1 MCRRRLSAM
10 VQTVPLNSRA
20 TLISRGATSSIL
32 RVRNCI
38 QYLFYVK
45 ITKKLCVIRELVY
58 ICRKKERLMKYLDP
72 KADLTFKKVF
82 GEHPDLVKS
91 LLNALLPFKSEEE
104 EITSVTY
111 LTPEMV
117 PQTPTRKY
125 SIVDVRCEDAQGRQ
139 FIVEMQMVWS
149 VEFKQRVLFN
159 ASKAYVKQL
168 NRGEDYSLLKPV
180 YSLNL
185 VNEVFEPELEDYYHY
200 YHLVH
205 EEHTDKV
212 IDGLHLVFVELP
224 KFTPHTFTEKK
235 MQVLWLRYLTE
246 IDEKTKEVPAE
257 LLASPEIAKA
267 VSEIEESAYT
277 EEELLGYDDFWD
289 AVSVEKTLAGRL
301 DRLTKANDDAVEK
314 LKATSCQLKE
324 AEEQRKEAEEQRKEA
339 EKQRKEAEE
348 QRKEAEEQR
357 KEAEERLIKANEEK
371 LQSAKKLLEAG
382 VSEEIVASTLNLS
395 MEQIKKMN

>member
-1 MCRRRLSAM
+1 MEYW
-10 VQTVPLNSRA
+10 
-20 TLISRGATSSIL
+20 
-32 RVRNCI
+32 CI
-38 QYLFYVK
+38 FAEK
-45 ITKKLCVIRELVY
+45 FEW
-58 ICRKKERLMKYLDP
+58 LMKYLDP

-82 GEHPDLVKS
+82 GEHPELVKS
-91 LLNALLPFKSEEE
+91 LLNALLPFKSKEE

-117 PQTPTRKY
+117 PQTPTRKF

-149 VEFKQRVLFN
+149 VEFEQQVLFN
-159 ASKAYVKQL
+159 DSKAYVKQL
-168 NRGEDYSLLKPV
+168 DRGEDYALLKPV

-185 VNEVFEPELEDYYHY
+185 VNEVFESKLDDYYHY

-246 IDEKTKEVPAE
+246 IDEKTKEIPAE

-267 VSEIEESAYT
+267 VSEIEESVYT
-277 EEELLGYDDFWD
+277 EGELLGYDKFWD
-289 AVSVEKTLAGRL
+289 IVSVEKTLAGRL
-301 DRLTKANDDAVEK
+301 ERLMKANDDAKEK
-314 LKATSCQLKE
+314 LKATSSQLKKTE
-324 AEEQRKEAEEQRKEA
+324 EQIKETEEQIKKTEEQRKEAEEQRK
-339 EKQRKEAEE
+339 KAEE
-348 QRKEAEEQR
+348 QLKR
-357 KEAEERLIKANEEK
+357 ANEERM
-371 LQSAKKLLEAG
+371 QSAKKLLQAG
-382 VSEEIVASTLNLS
+382 VSADIVVSTLNLS
-395 MEQIKKMN
+395 KNELERLIQA

>member
-1 MCRRRLSAM
+1 
-10 VQTVPLNSRA
+10 
-20 TLISRGATSSIL
+20 
-32 RVRNCI
+32 
-38 QYLFYVK
+38 
-45 ITKKLCVIRELVY
+45 
-58 ICRKKERLMKYLDP
+58 MKYLDP

-111 LTPEMV
+111 LTPGIM
-117 PQTPTRKY
+117 PKTPLQIYR
-125 SIVDVRCEDAQGRQ
+125 VLAVRCEDAKGGQ
-139 FIVEMQMVWS
+139 FIVEIQIIWS
-149 VEFKQRVLFN
+149 KEFMQRVFF
-159 ASKAYVKQL
+159 ADSKAYVNYPCL
-168 NRGEDYSLLKPV
+168 SEDNFLLKPV

-185 VNEVFEPELEDYYHY
+185 VNEVFKPELDDYYHY

-246 IDEKTKEVPAE
+246 IDEKTKTIPAE

-277 EEELLGYDDFWD
+277 EEELLGYDEFWD
-289 AVSVEKTLAGRL
+289 LVSVEKMLAGRL
-301 DRLTKANDDAVEK
+301 ERLTKANDEAKEK
-314 LKATSCQLKE
+314 LKVTSSQLEATSSQLKE

-339 EKQRKEAEE
+339 EE
-348 QRKEAEEQR
+348 QLKR
-357 KEAEERLIKANEEK
+357 ANEEK
-371 LQSAKKLLEAG
+371 MESAKKLLQAG
-382 VSEEIVASTLNLS
+382 VSAEIIATTLNLS
-395 MEQIKKMN
+395 KDEIEKMTRA

>member
-1 MCRRRLSAM
+1 M
-10 VQTVPLNSRA
+10 
-20 TLISRGATSSIL
+20 
-32 RVRNCI
+32 
-38 QYLFYVK
+38 
-45 ITKKLCVIRELVY
+45 
-58 ICRKKERLMKYLDP
+58 DP

-82 GEHPDLVKS
+82 GEHPELVKS

-104 EITSVTY
+104 EIISVTY

-185 VNEVFEPELEDYYHY
+185 VNEVFEPELDDYYHY

-205 EEHTDKV
+205 EEHTEKV

-246 IDEKTKEVPAE
+246 IDENTKEIPAE
-257 LLASPEIAKA
+257 LLANPEIAKA

-301 DRLTKANDDAVEK
+301 ERLTKANDDAKEK
-314 LKATSCQLKE
+314 LMVTSSQLKE
-324 AEEQRKEAEEQRKEA
+324 AEE
-339 EKQRKEAEE
+339 QRKEAEE

-357 KEAEERLIKANEEK
+357 KEAEEQRKEAEEQLKRANEERMV
-371 LQSAKKLLEAG
+371 SAKKLLQAG
-382 VSEEIVASTLNLS
+382 VSEDIVASTLNLS
-395 MEQIKKMN
+395 MGEMKKIVQDL

>member
-1 MCRRRLSAM
+1 MLASFG
-10 VQTVPLNSRA
+10 
-20 TLISRGATSSIL
+20 I
-32 RVRNCI
+32 
-38 QYLFYVK
+38 
-45 ITKKLCVIRELVY
+45 LVY
-58 ICRKKERLMKYLDP
+58 FCRKIEWLMKYFDP

-117 PQTPTRKY
+117 PQTPTRKF
-125 SIVDVRCEDAQGRQ
+125 SIVDVRCEDALGRQ

-185 VNEVFEPELEDYYHY
+185 VNEVFEPELDDYYHY

-224 KFTPHTFTEKK
+224 KFMPHSFTEKK

-246 IDEKTKEVPAE
+246 IDEKTKEIPAE
-257 LLASPEIAKA
+257 LLANPEIAKA

-277 EEELLGYDDFWD
+277 EEELLGYDEFWD
-289 AVSVEKTLAGRL
+289 VVSVEKTLAGRL
-301 DRLTKANDDAVEK
+301 ERLTKANDDAKEK
-314 LKATSCQLKE
+314 LKATSCQLEATSSQLKE

-339 EKQRKEAEE
+339 EE
-348 QRKEAEEQR
+348 QLK
-357 KEAEERLIKANEEK
+357 KANEEK
-371 LQSAKKLLEAG
+371 MESAKKLLQAG
-382 VSEEIVASTLNLS
+382 VSAEIVANTLNLS
-395 MEQIKKMN
+395 KNEIEKMIRV